1 MIKEKKKSIKKI
13 FFLKSKEGID
23 GIHGVFTAMVQI
35 IIIIIIFAYRH
46 LWRESMNF
54 IKFFNRSVTPN
65 YEKNMTGAQM
75 KS

>member
-1 MIKEKKKSIKKI
+1 
-13 FFLKSKEGID
+13 
-23 GIHGVFTAMVQI
+23 MVQI

-65 YEKNMTGAQM
+65 YEKHMTGAQM